1 MEKTSY
7 RYVVN
12 AVGKGG
18 ETYFTHC
25 LDKYALKKWL
35 KDHENELIM
44 DEIKITD
51 KKRHPFLK
59 LFSFDNIK

>member
-1 MEKTSY
+1 MKKTTY

-12 AVGKGG
+12 ALGKGG
-18 ETYFTHC
+18 EIYLTHC
-25 LDKYALKKWL
+25 HDKYTLKKWL
-35 KDHENELIM
+35 KDQEDDLIL

-59 LFSFDNIK
+59 LFSFEKIK